1 MWLSLMIDPIYRVM
15 LEKLNMEILNRVY
28 QILKANISFASS
40 YRDDTVNC
48 FKESNGEHEKQNK
61 GISLNVNNDLA
72 RNYANLEIPYGADL
86 QTAKKAWKKML
97 KKYHPDLYSRNPEK
111 LETATRLTQGLTKA
125 YYEIKKAHKAKLIH

>member
-1 MWLSLMIDPIYRVM
+1 MWLSLIIGPTYRVM

-28 QILKANISFASS
+28 QILKANISFASFD
-40 YRDDTVNC
+40 RDDTFNC
-48 FKESNGEHEKQNK
+48 FKESSGGHEKQNK
-61 GISLNVNNDLA
+61 EIPLNVNNDLA